1 MSVPNIP
8 GLGETT
14 YLLPNGQ
21 VVSKLPPGYQTS
33 YTATVPGAPPVLPA
47 PSGYQPVSNATGI
60 FPTLNPG
67 GSITPASTGGGTGGG
82 TNVFP
87 TPTGAAPLNP
97 TGSPSTVTSGG
108 AGVPAGTSGNPF
120 VDAAEW
126 AANLLNLVPI
136 IGPGIAAVLKDGVQ
150 AVAYMTHDLA
160 YALDTAVSVFKP
172 GQAWRFVFTGATVAL
187 GWFAFRAWTGQSMM
201 PHPGVVPVPA

>member
-1 MSVPNIP
+1 MSNPFGLPSIPNYIYP
-8 GLGETT
+8 T
-14 YLLPNGQ
+14 
-21 VVSKLPPGYQTS
+21 
-33 YTATVPGAPPVLPA
+33 
-47 PSGYQPVSNATGI
+47 PSGDVSNVTGSPEIGAGSGSPGVGGSQPNQTGI
-60 FPTLNPG
+60 FPTLQPG
-67 GSITPASTGGGTGGG
+67 GRIVPAGGTGGGTGGG

-136 IGPGIAAVLKDGVQ
+136 IGPGIATVLKDGVQ

-201 PHPGVVPVPA
+201 PHPGVVPVPV